1 MTYEFMPAARMR
13 DYALNSLFIY
23 KEIENLIDLAANE
36 NKTHLNVDLLDV
48 AKEVISILMNDL
60 EAAGYSVNYSATTNL
75 LSINW

>member
-13 DYALNSLFIY
+13 AYALNSLSIY

-48 AKEVISILMNDL
+48 APEVISNLIKDL
-60 EAAGYSVNYSATTNL
+60 EAAGYTVIYTTTMNL
-75 LSINW
+75 LSIKW